1 MGGLSLYRYPLTPL
15 STAQPRA
22 PHPRLDESTLRSEHL
37 TSWIACTVVTVL
49 AFIARFWRIGH
60 PDQVVFD
67 EVHFGAFAGQYIRR
81 EYYFDVHP
89 PFAKMLNGLA
99 GWWVGFDGDFGFE
112 NIGDNY
118 TVANVSAS
126 GKCQVGREGGL
137 RDIGGGG

>member
-1 MGGLSLYRYPLTPL
+1 
-15 STAQPRA
+15 
-22 PHPRLDESTLRSEHL
+22 
-37 TSWIACTVVTVL
+37 
-49 AFIARFWRIGH
+49 
-60 PDQVVFD
+60 VFD
-67 EVHFGAFAGQYIRR
+67 EVHFAFAGQYIRR

-126 GKCQVGREGGL
+126 GRRPVGREGGL
-137 RDIGGGG
+137 RDIMGGG